1 MSIRAVRYVVFLKD
15 TLTLSLTAF
24 GGPQVLLA
32 MMLERM
38 VKKRGYIQEEE
49 LWELNALCSMLP
61 GPSSTQLIS
70 AIGFRVG
77 GPRLAY
83 LTLLVWI
90 LPATIAMILAAI
102 LIHFLQEN
110 SPKALQFAKFIQ
122 PMAIG
127 FLIFAAQKTITK
139 MIKTPEAIVLMLL
152 SAFVSFFYSSPY
164 IFPVM
169 LLLGGLSTSIKY
181 KNQPKV
187 VEDKSLHIKWSNFY
201 LWGGVLVVAAVAG
214 AITKSQPILLFEN
227 FYRNGSLIFGGGQ
240 VLIPYLYAEFVDLKQ
255 FLSSEE
261 FLTGYALSQG
271 IPGPTFSISTYIGAL
286 SMREFGLVGFVM
298 GGLIATAGIFLPGIF
313 LIFFVIRFWDQLK
326 LYRPVRAALE
336 GVNAVSCGMLI
347 AGAYLLFE
355 PLAPNFLHIVFILG
369 TYSLLQFTKI
379 SSPIIVVGGILLG
392 ILLSLLLLVYRNS
405 KPHFAFLG
413 RIGTTNYFKNI
424 HRFPDEVTSRED
436 LVILRFDAQLFFGNF
451 QYFKQLVN
459 EAISKNP
466 DVIKGFIINGRSINY
481 IDSSAAE
488 QLTDLIS
495 SLQKKGIRV
504 MFVGAIGPA
513 RDVILKSNIIKV
525 LKKQECKATTTTN
538 SKSLIA

>member
-1 MSIRAVRYVVFLKD
+1 MSIRKVRFLVFLKD
-15 TLTLSLTAF
+15 TLTLSLTSF

-38 VKKRGYIQEEE
+38 VKKRGYIREEE

-83 LTLLVWI
+83 LTLIVWI

-110 SPKALQFAKFIQ
+110 SPKALGFAKFIQ

-127 FLIFAAQKTITK
+127 FLIFAAQKTITR

-164 IFPVM
+164 IFPIM
-169 LLLGGLSTSIKY
+169 LLFGGLSTSIKY

-187 VEDKSLHIKWSNFY
+187 DEDKSFQIKWSNFY
-201 LWGGVLVVAAVAG
+201 LWGGVLVVAALAG
-214 AITKSQPILLFEN
+214 ALTQYKSILLFEN

-240 VLIPYLYAEFVDLKQ
+240 VLIPYLYTEFVDFKH

-261 FLTGYALSQG
+261 FLTGYAISQG
-271 IPGPTFSISTYIGAL
+271 IPGPTFSISSYIGAL
-286 SMREFGLVGFVM
+286 SMRDFGLGGFVM

-326 LYRPVRAALE
+326 LYRPIRAALE
-336 GVNAVSCGMLI
+336 GINAVSCGMLI
-347 AGAYLLFE
+347 AAAYLLFE
-355 PLAPNFLHIVFILG
+355 PLEPNTVNIFFILG
-369 TYSLLQFTKI
+369 TYSLLQFTKV
-379 SSPIIVVGGILLG
+379 SSPVIVAVGILLG
-392 ILLSLLLLVYRNS
+392 ILTQN
-405 KPHFAFLG
+405 FL
-413 RIGTTNYFKNI
+413 
-424 HRFPDEVTSRED
+424 
-436 LVILRFDAQLFFGNF
+436 AWFG
-451 QYFKQLVN
+451 
-459 EAISKNP
+459 
-466 DVIKGFIINGRSINY
+466 
-481 IDSSAAE
+481 
-488 QLTDLIS
+488 
-495 SLQKKGIRV
+495 
-504 MFVGAIGPA
+504 
-513 RDVILKSNIIKV
+513 
-525 LKKQECKATTTTN
+525 
-538 SKSLIA
+538 